1 MYQSWT
7 EVSLDEAILEEDGWV
22 SHALPLLDKEFL
34 TREDMLM
41 WAAYHASHQPSMQ
54 DPPALRAL
62 LPLFYE
68 KSATPAMVKHGMDV
82 QKNRQL
88 SI

>member
-1 MYQSWT
+1 
-7 EVSLDEAILEEDGWV
+7 
-22 SHALPLLDKEFL
+22 
-34 TREDMLM
+34 MLM

-68 KSATPAMVKHGMDV
+68 KSATPAMVKHGMDI
-82 QKNRQL
+82 QKQAVDLNPGQIPVTTL
-88 SI
+88 INLCLPSQNWSMLPPF